1 MYNLCKQA
9 HKVKQEEFDT
19 KFTDKNLVFTNN
31 KRITVNQAMMTL
43 KEKSNKE
50 KKVTLPKL
58 SYDPNSQEVRLFPRV
73 PIIAKISDK
82 EKEIANNQMFTVK
95 KVTEDSIYIK
105 DEFKR
110 EILIPI
116 NEFQRMFYVA
126 YAITI
131 HKCQGETYNE
141 PYTIHEWERLDRR
154 LKYVALSRA
163 TDKKLINII

>member
-1 MYNLCKQA
+1 
-9 HKVKQEEFDT
+9 
-19 KFTDKNLVFTNN
+19 
-31 KRITVNQAMMTL
+31 MMTL

-50 KKVTLPKL
+50 KKIKLDKL

-82 EKEIANNQMFTVK
+82 ENNIANNQMFTVHH
-95 KVTEDSIYIK
+95 VTDDSVYIQ
-105 DEFKR
+105 DESKTK
-110 EILIPI
+110 ILIPI
-116 NEFQRMFYVA
+116 HDFQRMFYVA

-141 PYTIHEWERLDRR
+141 PYTIHEWERLNKR

-163 TDKKLINII
+163 TSKDLINII